1 MKKIIKVKCTGTGGH
16 INEIDLEDVLGEDV
30 ILYGS
35 PIVTGRQIPARIVRH
50 CEVCDEGKVVLTRD
64 MIEESL

>member
-1 MKKIIKVKCTGTGGH
+1 MEKIIKVKCTGIGGH
-16 INEIDLEDVLGEDV
+16 INEINLGDVLGQDV

-50 CEVCDEGKVVLTRD
+50 CEVCEEGKVVLTRE